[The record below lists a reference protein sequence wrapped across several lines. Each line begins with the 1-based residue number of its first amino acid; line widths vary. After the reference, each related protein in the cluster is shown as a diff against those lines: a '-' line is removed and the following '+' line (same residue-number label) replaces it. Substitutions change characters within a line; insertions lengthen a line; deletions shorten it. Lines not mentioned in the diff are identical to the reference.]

1 MYEFGI
7 QNGRICHV
15 YWDHIVDLPEEV
27 EVVDV
32 VDDEPCPTT
41 NTVEQCIPQ
50 ETPRRRSKMA
60 IHKKPTSKKLYVKTA
75 NKENKINQSC
85 NETQNPAYPNPSP
98 TTQPMSHSEI
108 PNVNRNMTQQQSE
121 AEVPPPNNSQQEDDD
136 IDSDPD
142 YYQYE
147 SEDLHNP
154 MSSDCEDD
162 YDSEQGVWP
171 QGNPTAPFGQVHL
184 ELGMEFATM
193 DEFKRSVRKYNIQIG
208 RSIKFSRVEPTKCK
222 AICWDEN
229 CPWNIYCSRS
239 NEPRS
244 YQVKT
249 FVDQH
254 VCARRHNNKSA
265 DMVWVTEMLEE
276 KIKDQREITCAE
288 AETWFKKEFNVAIN
302 YKKIQ
307 RAMKKARKKIEGL
320 EREQYAELRDYL
332 NQILL
337 SNPGSTVHL
346 DTTPMPDSLPLFK
359 RVYISFE
366 ACKKG
371 FVLGCRPFIGLDGT
385 FLKGF
390 YGGQLLTAIGQ
401 YANNQIFSIAY
412 AVVDLETRDN
422 WKWFLEHL
430 HNDLGNYK
438 VHDWNFISDQQKG
451 LIPAMQQVMPG
462 VHHCFCAMH
471 IWNNFTNRWKDK
483 QLKGAVW
490 GCCRATTTQEFDA
503 AMLRL
508 QRINTG
514 AWEYLNKLDLKQ

>member
-1 MYEFGI
+1 
-7 QNGRICHV
+7 
-15 YWDHIVDLPEEV
+15 
-27 EVVDV
+27 
-32 VDDEPCPTT
+32 
-41 NTVEQCIPQ
+41 
-50 ETPRRRSKMA
+50 
-60 IHKKPTSKKLYVKTA
+60 
-75 NKENKINQSC
+75 
-85 NETQNPAYPNPSP
+85 
-98 TTQPMSHSEI
+98 
-108 PNVNRNMTQQQSE
+108 
-121 AEVPPPNNSQQEDDD
+121 
-136 IDSDPD
+136 
-142 YYQYE
+142 
-147 SEDLHNP
+147 
-154 MSSDCEDD
+154 
-162 YDSEQGVWP
+162 
-171 QGNPTAPFGQVHL
+171 
-184 ELGMEFATM
+184 M

-208 RSIKFSRVEPTKCK
+208 RSIKFIRVEPTKCK

-254 VCARRHNNKSA
+254 VCVRRHNNKST
-265 DMVWVTEMLEE
+265 DRVWVTEMLEE
-276 KIKDQREITCAE
+276 KIRDQRKITCAE
-288 AETWFKKEFNVAIN
+288 AETWFEKEFNVAIN

-307 RAMKKARKKIEGL
+307 RAMKRARENIEGS
-320 EREQYAELRDYL
+320 EREQYTELRDYL

-337 SNPGSTVHL
+337 SNPGSTVNL
-346 DTTPMPDSLPLFK
+346 DTTPMPDSLPLLK

-401 YANNQIFSIAY
+401 DVNNQIFSIAY
-412 AVVDLETRDN
+412 VVVDSETRDN

-438 VHDWNFISDQQKG
+438 VHGWNFISDQQKG

-462 VHHCFCAMH
+462 VHHHFCAMH
-471 IWNNFTNRWKDK
+471 IWNNFTKRWKDK
-483 QLKGAVW
+483 KLKGAVW
-490 GCCRATTTQEFDA
+490 ECCRATTTQEFKV

-508 QRINTG
+508 QWINTG
-514 AWEYLNKLDLKQ
+514 AWEYLNKLDPKQWTKAHFSEWPKVDNVTNNNCETFNGKIVKYRGKLIITMLEEEDEQ